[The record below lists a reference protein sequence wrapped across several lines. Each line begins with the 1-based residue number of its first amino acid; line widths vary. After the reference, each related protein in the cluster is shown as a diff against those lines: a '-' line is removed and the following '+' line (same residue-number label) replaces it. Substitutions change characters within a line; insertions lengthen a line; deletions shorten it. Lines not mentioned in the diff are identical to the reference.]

1 MAYDIHMSSSS
12 QSILDHIA
20 DFLKFISNTQS
31 FWFTLDTSY
40 NHGCHLANRFG
51 LEPNDYEVLLIV
63 AGLAHH
69 TRFGFAMKPTA
80 WSKFLRGHRFA
91 SDDCEIELTSKMVDL
106 DAYIDGTPPSR
117 LKRRKFYV
125 VRIGNKTERSPNK
138 IEEQM
143 GQDGRCITT
152 PPRLNGIGIKTQ
164 SFRRIVEPFIWDYL
178 VENDMDSKDSIGVPE
193 NKNEEDKDTIGVL
206 AGPQLTPPGATPVI
220 SPMNKKRK
228 LNEVMSIGSVL
239 NEETSTGSV
248 PSNDIDYPLLSRAL
262 GREDGF
268 NPSDPTIQK
277 YMRAL
282 LAELIDLLST
292 NYELNAIDSSNNRSS
307 FVRVPKTSNDRSF
320 QNSKEWLDVAIK
332 IAASKHKTTY
342 EAAYRIANHLCRFY
356 KDSVLAACETQK
368 IVVCEPMS
376 ATAFSAMM
384 CAGKISG
391 TGELEVKKHLS
402 AHLGPGFCPTRTIF
416 DRFSAIFKGG
426 KRPNCALSD
435 ANIDALCLQFREV
448 FVLWDGVFSLAR
460 TINPTEGDTSIYRMY
475 VDAAVKGSKDL
486 QCTVT
491 PKVHLMLE
499 HVEWQMTNIEGGLG
513 DKMEDWVERL
523 HQTGKRQRLRY
534 RTVQNPVVRSLAR
547 EKANSRNMH
556 PDVIAQTDK
565 IKEGSKRNLTE
576 QKTDL
581 VGMLRKRQ
589 RDFGRFEAMKYFK
602 QDDKKRLTW
611 SAAVFND
618 AKEGASNADAP
629 EHLCH
634 LEKELSSTKL

>member
-1 MAYDIHMSSSS
+1 MSSSS

-332 IAASKHKTTY
+332 IAASKHKTSY
-342 EAAYRIANHLCRFY
+342 EAAYHIANHLCRFY

-416 DRFSAIFKGG
+416 DRFSARFKGG

>member
-1 MAYDIHMSSSS
+1 MSSSS